1 MQKIHHMPISKTI
14 CIIALAAA
22 GFAGC
27 KPFREV
33 TKEQTYA
40 LRDTL
45 FKILPGTVAADVN
58 VTDQK
63 ELSVILTNASLY
75 AANENARRTAA
86 IAVAEMAMEM
96 FTPDNGI
103 KTGKLVLTKIVPQAQ
118 WTAAPPDAITIN
130 VNIDSLLTN
139 DDHLLQ
145 KLGTLHR

>member
-1 MQKIHHMPISKTI
+1 MPIAKTI

-22 GFAGC
+22 TFVGC
-27 KPFREV
+27 KPYREV
-33 TKEQTYA
+33 TKEQTFA

-45 FKILPGTVAADVN
+45 FKILPGTLAADVN

-63 ELSVILTNASLY
+63 ELSVVLTNATLY
-75 AANENARRTAA
+75 AADESARHAAA
-86 IAVAEMAMEM
+86 IAVAEMAMEK

-103 KTGKLVLTKIVPQAQ
+103 KAGKLVLTKIVPQTQ
-118 WTAAPPDAITIN
+118 WTTTPPDALTIN